1 MTVYA
6 NQRDFFR
13 QAYAA
18 GEHPW
23 PAHEPS
29 RFVRAFLR
37 REGRRDW
44 RRAVNGGGADSR
56 RPAGRVLDIGCG
68 EGRHTYLFAQAGF
81 HAVGLDAEPLA
92 IRRAHR
98 LRPRPRPR
106 SRQTGQTG
114 RTGRA
119 VFLVG
124 DALMPPFQ
132 SQTFDVLI
140 DYGCLHHVRK
150 QDGLAYRQA
159 LIRLLRDGG
168 YFLLSCFSTR
178 FRHHADERRTRDWL
192 VHRGHYDR
200 FFRRRNFQALFGP
213 WFKILRIEEERHG
226 LQAFYHVLMLKRP
239 PGTRT

>member
-1 MTVYA
+1 MAVYA

-13 QAYAA
+13 QAYAS

-23 PAHEPS
+23 PTTEPS

-44 RRAVNGGGADSR
+44 SRGAGGR
-56 RPAGRVLDIGCG
+56 QPGRVLDIGCG
-68 EGRHTYLFAQAGF
+68 EGRHAYLFARAGF
-81 HAVGLDAEPLA
+81 RAVGLDAEPLA
-92 IRRAHR
+92 IRRARR
-98 LRPRPRPR
+98 LRPR
-106 SRQTGQTG
+106 GG
-114 RTGRA
+114 RTGRV

-124 DALMPPFQ
+124 DALTPPFK
-132 SQTFDVLI
+132 SQAFDVLV

-150 QDGLAYRQA
+150 QDDAAYRQE

-178 FRHHADERRTRDWL
+178 FRHHAGERRTRNWL

-200 FFRRRNFQALFGP
+200 FFRRQDFRALFGP
-213 WFKILRIEEERHG
+213 WFKILRIEEERDG
-226 LQAFYHVLMLKRP
+226 LHAFYHVLMRKRAAA
-239 PGTRT
+239 GA